1 MPEDGGKGGD
11 MLRSKTIAAAGIG
24 ALLAYLFDPVSGRG
38 RRTRMRDQLM
48 SAMRKSS
55 EAVERRARYERG
67 RVEGAVHEVRRRGKD
82 LPRDDAEL
90 LQKIRSEALGP
101 SGAGDVVEA
110 LVDRGKVTLRGNIY
124 DEEIRR
130 DLTGRVSRVTG
141 VDEVHFE
148 TPTGADAR

>member
-1 MPEDGGKGGD
+1 

-38 RRTRMRDQLM
+38 RRTRLRDQLK
-48 SAMRKSS
+48 SAIRKGS

-67 RVEGAVHEVRRRGKD
+67 RVEGAVHEVRNRGKD
-82 LPRDDAEL
+82 LPHDDAEL

-101 SGAGDVVEA
+101 FGTGDVVEA
-110 LVDRGKVTLRGNIY
+110 RVDRGRVTLRGNIHD
-124 DEEIRR
+124 DEVRR
-130 DLTGRVSRVTG
+130 DLLRRVSRVTG

-148 TPTGADAR
+148 APTGADVR